1 MSELYLFVG
10 LAGVFGAIV
19 IGFTVL
25 GGGGSER
32 HRALRVLEAQ
42 IRPVVSSN
50 LREQELSRPFTER
63 LVPMVAALGR
73 MARRITPLDMRK
85 RIAKKLV
92 MAGNPK
98 GWDADKVAA
107 FKVLAGALAAIF
119 VVAITK
125 MVGLST
131 TVTIGAGLVLFFMGF
146 IVPDAMVG
154 QAATQRQE
162 AMRRALADSMD
173 LLTISVEAGLGF
185 DAALAHVIK
194 NVPGPLS
201 QEFGRTLQEMQLGVS
216 RVDALRHLADRSD
229 VDELNGFVLA
239 MIQADVFGIS
249 VAKVLRAQSKEL
261 RMKRRQRAEEKAM
274 KTPSKLMFPLIFMI
288 LPSMFVVIL
297 GPGMIKLLHQVL
309 GGNF

>member
-201 QEFGRTLQEMQLGVS
+201 QEFGRT
-216 RVDALRHLADRSD
+216 
-229 VDELNGFVLA
+229 
-239 MIQADVFGIS
+239 
-249 VAKVLRAQSKEL
+249 
-261 RMKRRQRAEEKAM
+261 
-274 KTPSKLMFPLIFMI
+274 
-288 LPSMFVVIL
+288 
-297 GPGMIKLLHQVL
+297 
-309 GGNF
+309 